1 MLTYELLFMLGPT
14 QTNQSRGS
22 NIYEAEIF
30 CCLIMRDNWS
40 DRITNLKQFNF
51 LPVFVQC
58 FF

>member
-14 QTNQSRGS
+14 RTNQSRDS

-40 DRITNLKQFNF
+40 DSITNLKQFNF